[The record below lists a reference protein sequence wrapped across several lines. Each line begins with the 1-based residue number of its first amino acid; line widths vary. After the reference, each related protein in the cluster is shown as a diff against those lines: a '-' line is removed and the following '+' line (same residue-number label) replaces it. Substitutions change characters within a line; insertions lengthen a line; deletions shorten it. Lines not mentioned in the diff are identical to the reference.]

1 MDKRELFEKIFRE
14 YDKLKEEE
22 IKYLPKEPQKRAEI
36 FEELCDFV
44 YEFHKAGREYLK
56 RNSNKNT

>member
-1 MDKRELFEKIFRE
+1 MNKRGLFEKISKE
-14 YDKLKEEE
+14 YNKLKEEE

-36 FEELCDFV
+36 FEGLCDFV

-56 RNSNKNT
+56 RSSNKNA